1 MLYAMQERSV
11 PICCCATMLL
21 SEYMRFILLS
31 ALQCRRF
38 CSKSCES
45 TAAERG
51 HIERCVVIRRLPAP
65 SEALKKTMLDNCVL
79 DDESLSNF
87 CEQSWLGDEN
97 IEFYWDLVATHLNP
111 TYIAS
116 DILFVPPAAV
126 MLAHFLTA
134 KQLSEPDNFGKNLG
148 DIHKMQ
154 LVIMAVNNA
163 EEGLDGGTH
172 WGCLTYCRP
181 LNQFRYYDSMRGQN
195 SRSAKAFAEVGVCGM
210 CTA

>member
-1 MLYAMQERSV
+1 
-11 PICCCATMLL
+11 
-21 SEYMRFILLS
+21 
-31 ALQCRRF
+31 
-38 CSKSCES
+38 
-45 TAAERG
+45 
-51 HIERCVVIRRLPAP
+51 
-65 SEALKKTMLDNCVL
+65 MLDNCVL

-87 CEQSWLGDEN
+87 CEQNWLGDEN

-172 WGCLTYCRP
+172 WGCLIYCRP